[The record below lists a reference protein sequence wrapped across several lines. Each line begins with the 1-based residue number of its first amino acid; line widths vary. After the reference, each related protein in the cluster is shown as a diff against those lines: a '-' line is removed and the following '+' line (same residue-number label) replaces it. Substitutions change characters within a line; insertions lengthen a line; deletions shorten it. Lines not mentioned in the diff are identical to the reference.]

1 MCVLDQPNQSIPLY
15 LLQQSS
21 LLTDSMALRQSNEST
36 YFLWL
41 FLASFNF
48 FELFF
53 VLNPEY
59 ADSFGIISILFK
71 NSESESELKF
81 EEINALA
88 MIDNGRTDRRAPFM
102 ALQIF

>member
-71 NSESESELKF
+71 NSESELKF

-88 MIDNGRTDRRAPFM
+88 MIDNGRTDRRVPFM

>member
-21 LLTDSMALRQSNEST
+21 LLTDSMALCQSNEST

-71 NSESESELKF
+71 NSESELKF

-88 MIDNGRTDRRAPFM
+88 MIDNDRTDRRVPFM